1 MFWFWV
7 ADHMKRGIISV
18 SEMIKHHKGLERQ
31 MVRKQFQLTA
41 KYISVSAKN
50 QGFELEYALTEFIDN
65 SYGNGANK
73 VEVSMTPQK
82 KDGFTFTIKDNGNGM
97 PQLKL
102 EKAITHIGYDDQ
114 YNDKSVSVY
123 GAGMKYGMWGICDE
137 GTVNVTTVSDGYES
151 RASFSTHP
159 RNAGHV
165 DLYPAQKVNKPNGT
179 TITITNVQVKELDLE
194 KIFKNMSV
202 RYFPGLELIPGIEL
216 HLPNYKDYGATTAKV
231 EFQDPLYRHLSD
243 DDATYIN
250 EVPDEFILGKDT
262 INVTRYTFNQ
272 DKMVSNNKEF
282 INWDSKLE
290 KAPHSKAGFIM
301 NRSGIFIKIG
311 FRYATIGGGD
321 FVFMSP
327 QMNYNNLRIEIDIP
341 KHLATKFLQ
350 INKSK
355 SQLQKTG
362 MDKLQEIIK
371 LMAREHQSERCP
383 GAPLN
388 NEEEQQLEELNNLL
402 NDAVKKAHHANLL
415 NLNDVCDV
423 IPEEPAKPR
432 KDHQGGTKYQPNF
445 QKADDWFQLRFEDAG
460 LTLPHYRATRQNKK
474 LIISLNNNHPYVYNY
489 LRKMTDLQAQKNE
502 GIKLYS
508 NYIGLSKARVLEQFN
523 DLAMNKIIESE
534 ADELRKFFTE
544 EN

>member
-1 MFWFWV
+1 MT
-7 ADHMKRGIISV
+7 
-18 SEMIKHHKGLERQ
+18 

-41 KYISVSAKN
+41 KYISLSAKN
-50 QGFELEYALTEFIDN
+50 QGFELEDALTEFIDN

-82 KDGFTFTIKDNGNGM
+82 NNGFTFTISDNGNGM
-97 PQLKL
+97 SHEKL
-102 EKAITHIGYDDQ
+102 DKAITHIGYDDQ

-123 GAGMKYGMWGICDE
+123 GAGMKFGMWGICDK
-137 GTVNVTTVSDGYES
+137 GNIAVTTVCNGIES
-151 RASFSTHP
+151 KAAFSTHSQ
-159 RNAGHV
+159 RADHV
-165 DLYPAQKVNKPNGT
+165 DLYPAQKVSKPNGT
-179 TITITNVQVKELDLE
+179 TIVISNVQVKELDLE

-202 RYFPGLELIPGIEL
+202 RYYPGLELIPGIEL
-216 HLPNYKDYGATTAKV
+216 HLPNYKDFGATTAKV
-231 EFQDPLYRHLSD
+231 KFQDPLYRNLLD
-243 DDATYIN
+243 ENATYIN
-250 EVPDEFILGKDT
+250 EVPDEFIMGKDK
-262 INVTRYTFNQ
+262 INVTRYTLNQ
-272 DKMVSNNKEF
+272 DRMIAGNKEF

-290 KAPHSKAGFIM
+290 KATHSKAGFIM

-355 SQLQKTG
+355 SQLHKTG
-362 MDKLQEIIK
+362 MDKLQDIIK
-371 LMAREHQSERCP
+371 VMAREHQSERCP

-388 NEEEQQLEELNNLL
+388 SEEERQLDELNNIL

-415 NLNDVCDV
+415 DLNDVCEV
-423 IPEEPAKPR
+423 IPEEPSKPR
-432 KDHQGGTKYQPNF
+432 TPHQGGTKYQPNF
-445 QKADDWFQLRFEDAG
+445 VKTDDWFELRYEDAG
-460 LTLPHYRATRQNKK
+460 VSLPHYRATRQNKK
-474 LIISLNNNHPYVYNY
+474 LIISLNNNHPYVCNY
-489 LRKMTDLQAQKNE
+489 LRKMTDLQLQKNE